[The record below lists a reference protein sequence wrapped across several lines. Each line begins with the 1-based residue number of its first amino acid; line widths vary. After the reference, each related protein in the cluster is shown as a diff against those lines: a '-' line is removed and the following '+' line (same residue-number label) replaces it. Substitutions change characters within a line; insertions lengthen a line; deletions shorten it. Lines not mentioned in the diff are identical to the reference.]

1 MTEAVVELR
10 DVSFAYEHHRVL
22 ENVNLRI
29 EAGSFTSIIGPNGG
43 GKSTL
48 LKLLLGLLEP
58 GKGEVR
64 VFGQAPRAGR
74 RAIGYMPQT
83 QSLDSSFPITVEE
96 VVGLGR
102 LHQGT
107 WFGLPRRAD
116 REACDRA
123 LETTGCAHLRRESFS
138 SLSGGQRQLVLIARA
153 LVGDPRLLLLDE
165 PTANLDPAV
174 EESFYALLQ
183 RLRGKITIALVS
195 HDVGLVAEQS
205 EQVIC
210 VNRKVEQ
217 HAARMVSGDFVQA
230 MFGTDAARVVDHRH
244 SHTDDVGNRR
254 S

>member
-1 MTEAVVELR
+1 MSDPVVELR
-10 DVSFAYEHHRVL
+10 AVSFAYEQHQVL

-48 LKLLLGLLEP
+48 LKLLLGLIEP
-58 GKGEVR
+58 TQGEVS

-74 RAIGYMPQT
+74 HAIGYMPQY

-102 LHQGT
+102 LHRGT
-107 WFGLPRRAD
+107 WFGIPRRAD
-116 REACDRA
+116 REACERA
-123 LETTGCAHLRRESFS
+123 LETTGCVHLRRESFA

-165 PTANLDPAV
+165 PTANLDPTV

-183 RLRGKITIALVS
+183 RLRGGITIALVS

-205 EQVIC
+205 EQVLC

-217 HAARMVSGDFVQA
+217 HDAHTVSGDFVHA
-230 MFGTDAARVVDHRH
+230 MFGAAAARVVDHGH
-244 SHTDDVGNRR
+244 DHHHEVGGGA